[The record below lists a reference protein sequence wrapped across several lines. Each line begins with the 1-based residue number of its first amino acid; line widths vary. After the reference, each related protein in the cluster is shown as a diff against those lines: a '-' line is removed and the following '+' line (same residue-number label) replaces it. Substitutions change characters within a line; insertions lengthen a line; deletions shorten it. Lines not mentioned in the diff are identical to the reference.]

1 MLLFLLPVAG
11 YLVGSISSAILVAR
25 LMGLD
30 DPRSVGSGNPGA
42 TNILRMGSKAGAA
55 ITLAGDMLKGVL
67 PVVAARALSDDALV
81 IAVTGLAAFLGHLY
95 PVFFGFKGG
104 KGVATALGVYLG
116 LNPLLAGAMI
126 ATWLLMAA
134 IFRISSLA
142 ALTATAL
149 SPLYVWLLDPNPVY
163 LVLCFALAVLLFWR
177 HRSNIRKLIDGTEGR
192 IGQKN
197 SK

>member
-1 MLLFLLPVAG
+1 MLLYLLPLAG

-30 DPRSVGSGNPGA
+30 DPRSTGSGNPGA
-42 TNILRMGSKAGAA
+42 TNILRMGGKTAAA

-67 PVVAARALSDDALV
+67 PVAAARALSDDALV
-81 IAVTGLAAFLGHLY
+81 IALTGLAAFLGHLY

-116 LNPLLAGAMI
+116 LNPLVAGAMI

-163 LVLCFALAVLLFWR
+163 IVLCFVLAALMFWR
-177 HRSNIRKLIDGTEGR
+177 HRSNIRKLINGTEDK
-192 IGQKN
+192 IGEKD